1 MSQTDKKNKLIKKN
15 RFIIGMFIFISI
27 YFLINLVPTMF
38 SKTDDTMLPQVGS
51 ILSKTNAQGF
61 VIKKET
67 LYFSDGSG
75 KLDTKIEEGT
85 RVPAGIEIASL
96 SMANSNSNIS
106 YEINQINEKIN
117 KLKETNERSLI
128 KTENKDDNS
137 IESFVDSIQAN
148 IKDGNY
154 EDLSNNLNKIN
165 NDSSNEDSTLIN
177 QSLDSLNQQ
186 KDRLLELYNSNI
198 VKYFSREAGIVS
210 YEIDGFEDVFI
221 PKEFENYTYDKLIV
235 GKNINKTENNVENV
249 KNTSFDVSSGQAI
262 FKIINNFEWYMALK
276 IDDFTDIN
284 QYEVGNSIL
293 VELLDSNAEL
303 EGRII
308 KINTSGNKAVIIVKF
323 NDYLHNNYNLRFP
336 IVNIIHYRKEGLK
349 IPTKVIIEK
358 DGKKGVLVKDI
369 SGIVIFKQISILG
382 EVDEYTIID
391 KGNNNG
397 YIEDNN
403 GKSYKTVTL
412 YDEIFLDPSSVLE
425 GEILR

>member
-1 MSQTDKKNKLIKKN
+1 
-15 RFIIGMFIFISI
+15 
-27 YFLINLVPTMF
+27 
-38 SKTDDTMLPQVGS
+38 
-51 ILSKTNAQGF
+51 
-61 VIKKET
+61 
-67 LYFSDGSG
+67 
-75 KLDTKIEEGT
+75 
-85 RVPAGIEIASL
+85 
-96 SMANSNSNIS
+96 MANSNSNIS

-276 IDDFTDIN
+276 IDDFTDTN